1 MNSPDL
7 SQILKSHKGAS
18 RRGKVALIAG
28 VVIIAAI
35 ALALWKGAT
44 ASNSGPSYVTETVK
58 RGDIRVAVNATG
70 NLAPINEVT
79 IGSELSGTVLTVA
92 VDTNDQVKKGQVLAR
107 LDPSKLA
114 QQTESSRATAAAA
127 QARVEQAQ
135 ATVVETDA
143 AHARLEKLKQES
155 GGKLP
160 SQADMDTA
168 IAAAARAHADL
179 ASAQADVRQASGE
192 VGANESDLQKMVIC
206 SPIDGI
212 ILTRNVEPGQTVA
225 ATMTAPELFVVAE
238 NLKKM
243 KLEVAVAEADIGRVK
258 AGQQATFFVD
268 AWPDRSFQATV
279 KKVEYGSAVTDNV
292 VTYKTDLEV
301 SNDDL
306 SLRPGMTATAEIAVA
321 EAKDVLTV
329 PNAALRFDPA
339 AAQSKVDAG
348 EKKSFIQSLFP
359 GPPRRSR
366 PKAPETPP
374 MHAAAEKEPARIWV
388 LKDGKPEPIQVKTG
402 LTDGSATEISGAGLS
417 EGLPVIVHSQTATP

>member
-7 SQILKSHKGAS
+7 SQVLKSHKGAS
-18 RRGKVALIAG
+18 RRGKVILIAG
-28 VVIIAAI
+28 AAI
-35 ALALWKGAT
+35 LAVVGIIVWRNAA
-44 ASNSGPSYVTETVK
+44 ASGGGTSYVTEPIK

-70 NLAPINEVT
+70 NLEPTNEVT
-79 IGSELSGTVLTVA
+79 VGSELSGTIRAVA
-92 VDTNDQVKKGQVLAR
+92 VDTNDQVKKGQVLAQ
-107 LDPSKLA
+107 LDTSKLD

-127 QARVEQAQ
+127 QARVEQTQ
-135 ATVVETDA
+135 ATVVETEA
-143 AHARLEKLKQES
+143 ALARLEKLKEES

-168 IAAAARAHADL
+168 VAAAARAHADL
-179 ASAQADVRQASGE
+179 ASAEADVRQAKAN
-192 VGANESDLQKMVIC
+192 VGADESDLQKTAIR

-238 NLKKM
+238 NLKNM

-279 KKVEYGSAVTDNV
+279 KKAEYGSAVTDNV

-321 EAKDVLTV
+321 EAKNVLTV
-329 PNAALRFDPA
+329 PNAALRFDPSA
-339 AAQSKVDAG
+339 SQSQADTG
-348 EKKSFIQSLFP
+348 EKKSFVQSLFP
-359 GPPRRSR
+359 GPVRRPR
-366 PKAPETPP
+366 PKPPE
-374 MHAAAEKEPARIWV
+374 AAAAHAGAEKGSAHIWV
-388 LKDGKPEPIQVKTG
+388 LKDGKPESIPVKTG
-402 LTDGSATEISGAGLS
+402 LTDGGATEISGAGLS
-417 EGLPVIVHSQTATP
+417 EGLPVIVHAQTATP

>member
-7 SQILKSHKGAS
+7 AQILKSHKGAS
-18 RRGKVALIAG
+18 RRGKVILIAG
-28 VVIIAAI
+28 VVIVAVIAVV
-35 ALALWKGAT
+35 LWKGAA
-44 ASNSGPSYVTETVK
+44 ASGSGTSYVTEPIK
-58 RGDIRVAVNATG
+58 HGDIRVTVNATG

-79 IGSELSGTVLTVA
+79 VGSELSGTVLTVA

-127 QARVEQAQ
+127 QARVEQTQ
-135 ATVVETDA
+135 ATVVETEA
-143 AHARLEKLKQES
+143 ARARLEKLKQES

-168 IAAAARAHADL
+168 IAAAARARADL
-179 ASAQADVRQASGE
+179 ASAEADVRQARGE

-225 ATMTAPELFVVAE
+225 AAMTAPELFVVAE
-238 NLKKM
+238 NLKSM
-243 KLEVAVAEADIGRVK
+243 ELEVAVAEADIGKVK
-258 AGQQATFFVD
+258 VGQQATFFVD
-268 AWPDRSFQATV
+268 AWPDRSFRATV

-321 EAKDVLTV
+321 EAKNVFTV
-329 PNAALRFDPA
+329 PNAALRFDPVA
-339 AAQSKVDAG
+339 SMTKTDPG

-366 PKAPETPP
+366 PKAPETPS
-374 MHAAAEKEPARIWV
+374 MHAATEKAPARIWV

-417 EGLPVIVHSQTATP
+417 EGLPVIVHAQTTAP

>member
-417 EGLPVIVHSQTATP
+417 EGLPVIVHGQTATP